1 MEAGLFILIVSIA
14 FGAMIL
20 GFIRIKAGAGAGMFH
35 LVAVALFLIMY
46 ITLSSGEE
54 VEATSTATIT
64 DNDGTTWT
72 EDRTKILLPGGET
85 SAWAG
90 FVFLGFGVLNF
101 IVSIRAFYEGS

>member
-20 GFIRIKAGAGAGMFH
+20 GFVRIKAGAGAGMFH
-35 LVAVALFLIMY
+35 MVAVALFLIIY
-46 ITLSSGEE
+46 ITLAGGEE
-54 VEATSTATIT
+54 VQATSTATIT
-64 DNDGTTWT
+64 DGTDTWT

-85 SAWAG
+85 SAWTG